1 MRAVYAFMRGVTW
14 LNERVGRTVA
24 WLILAIF
31 LLLLAEVLL
40 RYFFRSPTV
49 WTNELG
55 QLLFGAYAVLSG
67 GYLLARGGHVNV
79 DILYSAFPR
88 RTKAVIDI
96 LTSILFFA
104 FLSVLLTQGAIF
116 ALESIEKLET
126 SHSVWNPPI
135 WIFKAVIPVSA
146 ALLLLQ
152 GIVKL
157 IRDILIVTGH
167 DVPDDAPAAHDGKDD
182 ASKVAL

>member
-1 MRAVYAFMRGVTW
+1 MRAVFAFLRGVTW

-31 LLLLAEVLL
+31 LLLFAEVLL
-40 RYFFRSPTV
+40 RYFLRSPTV

-79 DILYSAFPR
+79 DILYSAFSR
-88 RTKAVIDI
+88 RTKAGIDI
-96 LTSILFFA
+96 LTSVLFFA
-104 FLSVLLTQGAIF
+104 FLAVLLTQGAIF

-126 SHSVWNPPI
+126 SHSAWNPPI
-135 WIFKAVIPVSA
+135 WMFKAMIPIGA
-146 ALLLLQ
+146 GLLLLQ
-152 GIVKL
+152 GVAKL
-157 IRDILIVTGH
+157 IRDILIATGASL
-167 DVPDDAPAAHDGKDD
+167 PDDLLPEHE
-182 ASKVAL
+182 KVAEGTKEAL